1 MGRIDT
7 VRFFLSKLGSER
19 RRKETD
25 ALSCWGTVFLLIAQ
39 PASASGEKLTFPPD
53 HKLRNAEPEG
63 RRHFDVGKFLT
74 EEMGEGAE
82 VVGLTWFVVEAEK

>member
-1 MGRIDT
+1 M
-7 VRFFLSKLGSER
+7 VRLLRSRSLWLCLLADQSAR
-19 RRKETD
+19 S
-25 ALSCWGTVFLLIAQ
+25 AVFLLIAQ
-39 PASASGEKLTFPPD
+39 PSASASGEKLTFPPD

-63 RRHFDVGKFLT
+63 RRHFDVGKFVS